1 MEKSEIIKRSEF
13 FHDLSDKELDSIV
26 NICNVEVFEEGTI
39 ICKQDQKVDKI
50 YLIEDGLVGII
61 LEVGPLSQRQVQ
73 AASDY
78 KVFGWS
84 ALIPPFTST
93 ATVKALKNTK
103 VLTWDVEDLRD
114 LFDSDHNML
123 YKVNAAVACVV
134 AKRLR
139 EAYHQLL
146 GVTSQD

>member
-1 MEKSEIIKRSEF
+1 MEKSEIVKRSEF
-13 FHDLSDKELDSIV
+13 FHELNDKELDSIV
-26 NICNVEVFEEGTI
+26 QICNSEVFEQGTV
-39 ICKQDQKVDKI
+39 ICKQDQKADKI

-84 ALIPPFTST
+84 ALIPPYTNT

-103 VLTWDVEDLRD
+103 VLAWNAEDLRK
-114 LFDSDHNML
+114 LFNADHNML